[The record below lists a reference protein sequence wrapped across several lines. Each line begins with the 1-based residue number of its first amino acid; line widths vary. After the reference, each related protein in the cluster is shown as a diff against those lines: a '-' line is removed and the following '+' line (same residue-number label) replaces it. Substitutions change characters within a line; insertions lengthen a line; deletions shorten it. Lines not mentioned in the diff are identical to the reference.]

1 MQTVEFTI
9 QGAFNYTSARAAVQ
23 PDVQECTGRELV
35 FTFATGL
42 DKYGSKDGN

>member
-9 QGAFNYTSARAAVQ
+9 QGVFNYTSARATVQ
-23 PDVQECTGRELV
+23 PDVQECTGSELI

-42 DKYGSKDGN
+42 EKYGSKDGN